1 MFEQFILIGQKL
13 LDVKNIRPMDS
24 DSFQTGADDKRP
36 KIQLSLKYN
45 NRTKTLSVVV
55 HRIKNLVSLK
65 HLKSLHLI
73 RFQFLKSGKFSW
85 FYTWL
90 LFSNEHSLKTTLI
103 RAAFLNRRVAI
114 FEQI

>member
-1 MFEQFILIGQKL
+1 MFGQLILIGQKL
-13 LDVKNIRPMDS
+13 LDVKNIRPIDS

-65 HLKSLHLI
+65 HLKKLTSHKISVLKICQVLLVLHLI
-73 RFQFLKSGKFSW
+73 AFFL
-85 FYTWL
+85 T
-90 LFSNEHSLKTTLI
+90 NT
-103 RAAFLNRRVAI
+103 V
-114 FEQI
+114 